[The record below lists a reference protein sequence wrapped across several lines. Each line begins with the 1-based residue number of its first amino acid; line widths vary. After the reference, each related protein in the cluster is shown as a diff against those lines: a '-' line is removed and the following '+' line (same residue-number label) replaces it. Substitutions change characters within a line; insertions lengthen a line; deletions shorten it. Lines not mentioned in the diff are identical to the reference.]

1 MVVFATL
8 QGTLLR
14 SKFLGHDNHFPLIK
28 TSTKHKR
35 KPTYQPQPRAE
46 FNILKIMG
54 GRGLCN
60 GEKGLEQELKR
71 KVDKEETTSSNEK
84 VQEKSNES
92 EKLTSDDIDEIEIP
106 KDGFEKEMMGLT
118 GGFPGGE
125 KGLIKFIQ
133 ENPPR
138 SRNSSSHDL
147 IIVKESNQSLLEE
160 SKTS

>member
-1 MVVFATL
+1 
-8 QGTLLR
+8 
-14 SKFLGHDNHFPLIK
+14 
-28 TSTKHKR
+28 
-35 KPTYQPQPRAE
+35 
-46 FNILKIMG
+46 
-54 GRGLCN
+54 
-60 GEKGLEQELKR
+60 
-71 KVDKEETTSSNEK
+71 
-84 VQEKSNES
+84 
-92 EKLTSDDIDEIEIP
+92 LTSDDIDEIEIP